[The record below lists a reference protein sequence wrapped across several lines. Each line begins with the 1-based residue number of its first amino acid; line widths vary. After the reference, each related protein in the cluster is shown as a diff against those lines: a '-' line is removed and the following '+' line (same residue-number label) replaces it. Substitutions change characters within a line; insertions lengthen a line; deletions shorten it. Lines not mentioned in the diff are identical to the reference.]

1 MPSFSGAHCVPT
13 HAFSSDFAT
22 MTESVKEIVAAVKSP
37 CVSVCALNDDGMC
50 IGCWRSVDEIAA
62 WSELD
67 NERKREIVRKAQQ
80 RARESGNWL

>member
-1 MPSFSGAHCVPT
+1 
-13 HAFSSDFAT
+13 
-22 MTESVKEIVAAVKSP
+22 MTELAKEVKSP
-37 CVSVCALNDDGMC
+37 CISVCALNDDGIC

-67 NERKREIVRKAQQ
+67 QQSRLEIVRSAHQ